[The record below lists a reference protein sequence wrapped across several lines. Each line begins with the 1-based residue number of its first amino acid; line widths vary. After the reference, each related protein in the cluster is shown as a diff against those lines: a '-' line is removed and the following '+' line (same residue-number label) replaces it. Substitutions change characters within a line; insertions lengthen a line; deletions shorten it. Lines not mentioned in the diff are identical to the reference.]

1 MRSRT
6 TEGSGLGLSIADSFT
21 RFCGGDFH
29 VKIRGDQFTVEIA
42 FVKY

>member
-1 MRSRT
+1 MSPERQR
-6 TEGSGLGLSIADSFT
+6 EADWGLSIADSFT